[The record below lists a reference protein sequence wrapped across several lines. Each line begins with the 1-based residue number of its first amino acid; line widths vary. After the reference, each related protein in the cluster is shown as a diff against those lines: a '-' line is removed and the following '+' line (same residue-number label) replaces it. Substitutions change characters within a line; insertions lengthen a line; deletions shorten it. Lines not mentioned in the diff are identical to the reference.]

1 MLEHVFVKV
10 QIAVNQV
17 GYLKINHYLQI
28 RGIKSSPHPQKG

>member
-17 GYLKINHYLQI
+17 G
-28 RGIKSSPHPQKG
+28 IKKSTIICKSGV